1 MNTSYLMLSLDKK
14 IPSEKIF
21 ILNEKMKDIPE
32 DKSSEIMAF
41 TGLKD
46 PTTSLLLGV
55 FLGGVGAHNFYIG
68 EKKKGIAFA
77 VSFALSFILM
87 IISIILEVVGAIRFA
102 ETSVISNGI
111 TIDGDPS
118 LMTAGLILLLFS
130 AIALC
135 VVAVAGLIDG
145 LLSYKRAQDKNFEK
159 LLTAIDRVI

>member
-1 MNTSYLMLSLDKK
+1 MNTSYLMMSLDKK

-32 DKSSEIMAF
+32 DKASEVMAF

-55 FLGGVGAHNFYIG
+55 FLGGVGAHNFYLG

-102 ETSVISNGI
+102 ETSSQYDGLVG
-111 TIDGDPS
+111 DGDPS

-130 AIALC
+130 TIALC
-135 VVAVAGLIDG
+135 AVAVAGLIDG
-145 LLSYKRAQDKNFEK
+145 LLSYKRTQDKNFEK

>member
-55 FLGGVGAHNFYIG
+55 FLGGVGAHNFYLG

-77 VSFALSFILM
+77 VSFALSFVIM
-87 IISIILEVVGAIRFA
+87 MISIVLEIVGAIRLS
-102 ETSVISNGI
+102 ETTIEYNGI
-111 TIDGDPS
+111 FLDGDSS
-118 LMTAGLILLLFS
+118 LMMAGLILLLFS

-135 VVAVAGLIDG
+135 IVAVAGLIDG
-145 LLSYKRAQDKNFEK
+145 LLSYKRTQDKNFEK
-159 LLTAIDRVI
+159 LLIAIDRTI

>member
-102 ETSVISNGI
+102 ETSSQYDGLVG
-111 TIDGDPS
+111 DGDAS
-118 LMTAGLILLLFS
+118 LMTAGMILLIVS
-130 AIALC
+130 TIALC
-135 VVAVAGLIDG
+135 AVAVAGLIDG
-145 LLSYKRAQDKNFEK
+145 LLSYKRTQDANFNK
-159 LLTAIDRVI
+159 LLTVIDSAM

>member
-1 MNTSYLMLSLDKK
+1 MNTGYLMMSLDKK

-55 FLGGVGAHNFYIG
+55 FLGGVGAHNFYLG

-77 VSFALSFILM
+77 VSFALSFVM
-87 IISIILEVVGAIRFA
+87 MMISIVLEVVGAIRFA
-102 ETSVISNGI
+102 ETSSEYTGVIG
-111 TIDGDPS
+111 DGDAS
-118 LMTAGLILLLFS
+118 LMTAGLILLLVS
-130 AIALC
+130 TVALC
-135 VVAVAGLIDG
+135 IVAIAGLIDG
-145 LLSYKRAQDKNFEK
+145 LLSYKRTQDKNFEK
-159 LLTAIDRVI
+159 LLTAIDRVM